1 MFRNRNAI
9 ATWIPVKNSASSS
22 ATITVRVSHHSMISL
37 EIPGV
42 RDCAADELDGEQK
55 AAERHGAPYEPFRH
69 DGRAP
74 DDLGIAIGLP
84 HDQDRHAAKHRA
96 REGAYDRRRQR
107 ERAYQLRRA

>member
-9 ATWIPVKNSASSS
+9 ATWIPVKKSASSS

-37 EIPGV
+37 EVLGV
-42 RDCAADELDGEQK
+42 CHCAADELDREQK

-74 DDLGIAIGLP
+74 DDFRIAIGLP
-84 HDQDRHAAKHRA
+84 HGDERHAAEHRA
-96 REGAYDRRRQR
+96 REDADDR
-107 ERAYQLRRA
+107 